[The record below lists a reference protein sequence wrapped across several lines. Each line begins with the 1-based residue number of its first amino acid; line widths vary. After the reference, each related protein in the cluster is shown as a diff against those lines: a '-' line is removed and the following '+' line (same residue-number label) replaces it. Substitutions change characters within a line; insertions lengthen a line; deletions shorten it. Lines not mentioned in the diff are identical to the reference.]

1 MKNLLQQIRQII
13 YPVYEQR
20 DNPLYR
26 NGKPFSICG
35 LMNCNHENCH
45 DIKKSNEKQ
54 HTCGS
59 WPSPYWTQEDF
70 IAKREA
76 CKNCP
81 ACQESNQP

>member
-1 MKNLLQQIRQII
+1 MKNLLQRIRQITN
-13 YPVYEQR
+13 PV
-20 DNPLYR
+20 
-26 NGKPFSICG
+26 SICG
-35 LMNCNHENCH
+35 LMNCNHKNCH

-59 WPSPYWTQEDF
+59 WPDPYWTQKDF

-81 ACQESNQP
+81 ACQESNQTI